1 MGQVI
6 INGKV
11 YTVFEMVPVV
21 EDSKDGLIKE
31 EMEKKEKHMR
41 ERDWK
46 QRARYNYRK
55 K

>member
-6 INGKV
+6 INGQV
-11 YTVFEMVPVV
+11 CTIYEMVPTMVSSV
-21 EDSKDGLIKE
+21 GLIKE
-31 EMEKKEKHMR
+31 EMGKKEKHMR

-46 QRARYNYRK
+46 QMARQNYRK